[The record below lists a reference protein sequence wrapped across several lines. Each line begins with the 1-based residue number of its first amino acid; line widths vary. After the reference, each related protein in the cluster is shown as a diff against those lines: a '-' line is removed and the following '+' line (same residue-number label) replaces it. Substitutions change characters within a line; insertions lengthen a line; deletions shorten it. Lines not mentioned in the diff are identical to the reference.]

1 MSVTAESP
9 LVTTFLQCF
18 GTPVAA
24 VVGGGIA
31 AAPAGPS
38 IPVVSG
44 GVAFGAVAK
53 MAYDAMTGET
63 SVDLEDNYRRAKPEI
78 KEQIRQQLLDT
89 DEGRQALASKSR
101 FAGVLSAADPAS
113 LKDIDLQAAFGKAK
127 DDVLAEALRPIAQ
140 KTSAASWRSVPK
152 RAAGSD
158 SPALECRRRAMR
170 RFLHCPASSR
180 YAPHRHRR
188 CARP

>member
-9 LVTTFLQCF
+9 LVTTFLQRF

-127 DDVLAEALRPIAQ
+127 DDVLAEALRPIVQ

-152 RAAGSD
+152 RAGAAGRHPLAAD
-158 SPALECRRRAMR
+158 AL
-170 RFLHCPASSR
+170 ASVPCIV
-180 YAPHRHRR
+180 AI
-188 CARP
+188 CAA